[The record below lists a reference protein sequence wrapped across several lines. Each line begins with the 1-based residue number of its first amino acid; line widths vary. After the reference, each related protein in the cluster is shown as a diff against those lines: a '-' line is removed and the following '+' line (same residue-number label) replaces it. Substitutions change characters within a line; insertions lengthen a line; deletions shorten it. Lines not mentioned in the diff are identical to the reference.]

1 MKLFSNLTF
10 ALVVLVIGG
19 AHNHR
24 WRDVYE
30 ILQDDV
36 NGLKY
41 GSPSRMPGALC
52 RRHHVTIALV
62 DTYIAIGVDLAS
74 LGNCESDFGI
84 EGIYNIGTK
93 ALLRGTTPNAVKTFE
108 HHKFGKIKIGFF
120 DVMYDIKDSSK
131 GLHWTDPLAAA
142 KQQVKLL
149 KDQSVDTIIALT
161 HQTLADTNRL
171 SKEVTDVN
179 LIYGGHD
186 HTLMLQTNYC
196 TPYLKPDFDF
206 RSIGRL
212 DWNISLQMASD
223 HAFDHVVAD
232 YTTKIAILHARVIG
246 TLCETLDVTN
256 RLVRTADVP
265 VGAIFS
271 NASLAFY
278 GPGNADVAVTNGGGI
293 RTDTTYPA
301 SSLTIGQVIGRS
313 PFANTLTVIEIDVVS
328 LQVSR
333 ARNRCELRGQ
343 LGVGK
348 ITSIEWFKH
357 PTRTGPVLDTDVF
370 TLVLIAFPFNT
381 EFMTMPGA
389 IVNKVFVNGA
399 EAGRMDTALETYT
412 KVLPD
417 ANVCVKAE
425 GRSIVTF

>member
-1 MKLFSNLTF
+1 
-10 ALVVLVIGG
+10 
-19 AHNHR
+19 
-24 WRDVYE
+24 
-30 ILQDDV
+30 
-36 NGLKY
+36 
-41 GSPSRMPGALC
+41 
-52 RRHHVTIALV
+52 
-62 DTYIAIGVDLAS
+62 
-74 LGNCESDFGI
+74 
-84 EGIYNIGTK
+84 
-93 ALLRGTTPNAVKTFE
+93 
-108 HHKFGKIKIGFF
+108 
-120 DVMYDIKDSSK
+120 
-131 GLHWTDPLAAA
+131 
-142 KQQVKLL
+142 
-149 KDQSVDTIIALT
+149 
-161 HQTLADTNRL
+161 
-171 SKEVTDVN
+171 
-179 LIYGGHD
+179 
-186 HTLMLQTNYC
+186 
-196 TPYLKPDFDF
+196 
-206 RSIGRL
+206 
-212 DWNISLQMASD
+212 MASD

-370 TLVLIAFPFNT
+370 TLALSNYLYTA
-381 EFMTMPGA
+381 EFLATS
-389 IVNKVFVNGA
+389 
-399 EAGRMDTALETYT
+399 DTVVR
-412 KVLPD
+412 KVLGSEVEASRIDTVLEMHVKSFPD
-417 ANVCVKAE
+417 ASLCVKAE
-425 GRSIVTF
+425 GRSSVQFVNTIW